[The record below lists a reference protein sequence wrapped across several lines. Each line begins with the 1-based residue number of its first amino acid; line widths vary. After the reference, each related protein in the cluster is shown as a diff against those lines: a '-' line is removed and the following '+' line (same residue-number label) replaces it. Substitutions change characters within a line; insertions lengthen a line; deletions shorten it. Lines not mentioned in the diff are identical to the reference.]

1 MIDWIALFLW
11 RIMQASAVS
20 GITTTRVWT
29 VSDRLPAL
37 AVLVFGLIVVYAV
50 GFSPISFAH
59 NAAHD
64 ARHANGFPCH

>member
-1 MIDWIALFLW
+1 MIDSYE
-11 RIMQASAVS
+11 RIMQTSAVS
-20 GITTTRVWT
+20 GIVTTTRAWSL
-29 VSDRLPAL
+29 SDRWPAL
-37 AVLVFGLIVVYAV
+37 AVLAFGLIVLYAV

>member
-1 MIDWIALFLW
+1 MSISAASA
-11 RIMQASAVS
+11 ASAVS
-20 GITTTRVWT
+20 GTRVWT

-37 AVLVFGLIVVYAV
+37 AVLVLGLLVVYAV
-50 GFSPISFAH
+50 GFSAMPFAH